1 MKSLTTHFKAFA
13 IWLPLMVVLTLLG
26 WLVLGALPGMRM
38 TGDLVA
44 WLAEL
49 PVVTCYAIAA
59 GAATS
64 LTMRATG
71 MNLEN
76 SYRAKLI
83 ERAAAGDIA
92 AHRTLSQEI
101 RAWLAFLAIWSLF
114 FFPHW

>member
-1 MKSLTTHFKAFA
+1 MTTHFKAFA
-13 IWLPLMVVLTLLG
+13 FWLPLMVVLTLLG
-26 WLVLGALPGMRM
+26 WIVLGALPGMRM

-44 WLAEL
+44 WLTEL

-64 LTMRATG
+64 LSMRATG

-76 SYRAKLI
+76 TYRAELI
-83 ERAAAGDIA
+83 RRAANGDHA
-92 AHRTLSQEI
+92 AHQTLSQEI
-101 RAWLAFLAIWSLF
+101 RAWLGFLVIWSLF

>member
-1 MKSLTTHFKAFA
+1 MTTHLKAFA
-13 IWLPLMVVLTLLG
+13 IWLPLMTLLTLLG

-76 SYRAKLI
+76 AYRSELIKL
-83 ERAAAGDIA
+83 AAAGDQA
-92 AHRTLSQEI
+92 ALKTLNQEI